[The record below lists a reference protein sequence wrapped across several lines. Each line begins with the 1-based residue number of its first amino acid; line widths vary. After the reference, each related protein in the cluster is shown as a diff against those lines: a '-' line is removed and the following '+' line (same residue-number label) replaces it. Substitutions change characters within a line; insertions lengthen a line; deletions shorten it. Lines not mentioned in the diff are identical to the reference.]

1 MRKLALGALVT
12 MMLALA
18 TGAAEIDSLRTE
30 FQARHYSAILTPLIE
45 YRLSLTNKSSWNA
58 QEADYMV
65 ATTFC
70 ALSSHR
76 ADGCSYAQLL
86 PATLHIGA
94 GGKRSTADLFT
105 DCCRQV
111 GMLPPCA
118 PGVGGKQDSASK
130 QSTCARIDA
139 KTDDASGH
147 GTGGSHPTLQQ
158 ILQQAR
164 QKPPRP

>member
-12 MMLALA
+12 GMLILA
-18 TGAAEIDSLRTE
+18 AGAADLNSLRSE
-30 FQARHYSAILTPLIE
+30 FHARHYSAILNPLID

-70 ALSSHR
+70 ALQSHR

-86 PATLHIGA
+86 PSTLHIGA
-94 GGKRSTADLFT
+94 EGKRSTADLFT

-118 PGVGGKQDSASK
+118 PGVGGKEDSLSK
-130 QSTCARIDA
+130 PTACARIDA
-139 KTDDASGH
+139 KTDDAGGH
-147 GTGGSHPTLQQ
+147 GAGGSHPTLQQ